1 MVGGFF
7 VARQCGV
14 AAVLNRKQVIL
25 TKSFVCH
32 ITPTRMGVLP
42 NMCNRRYTLLMQL
55 FAFVA
60 EIINLIFH
68 ATW

>member
-1 MVGGFF
+1 MI
-7 VARQCGV
+7 
-14 AAVLNRKQVIL
+14 RKTSDVY
-25 TKSFVCH
+25 H
-32 ITPTRMGVLP
+32 ITPTRMGSYL
-42 NMCNRRYTLLMQL
+42 MCSRHSTLLIHL